1 MFRQFNKPQFISTPE
16 AKFRPLVWVA
26 ILCLGGCST
35 FFHPG
40 RVAGSGD
47 SGKVDD
53 AALKQTVDEWREAKP
68 NIEKLAKLEGD
79 LNFLLNEVS
88 KMSEIGQ
95 VPGMP
100 IAGGP
105 NSVAG
110 GPNSVKV
117 PSISEET
124 LTIDANGQVVAR
136 NNNAP
141 AGDSSYTNTGTIN
154 STEANTGAMAYGG
167 NNGGVVNFANFQ
179 CPQPFN
185 NGYQKNLAFFSFPRV
200 KTDSS
205 KVGALYK
212 VEQHLPMLIG
222 ANLYNRHGIPAP
234 LQLGNSFASAGE
246 RGELDTADQLQTLA
260 RQHRAQYFVTGDVD
274 DMSLTYTDSV
284 VDPGLYTRFVSGVH
298 DLFHFNSRLDKRS
311 RVFSFTLEVRDS
323 ITGQIVFAKRYKTF
337 GKWNT
342 SADAKEGFASPEF
355 WKTDYGHQVQYL
367 VGKASDELAS
377 SLQCQPFMAR
387 VDSRMSQDMV
397 VIHSGASNGL
407 QVGDAMELY
416 QLVYEPVTGQYQRYE
431 TRLIKKRGKVYLTE
445 VYPGHSVGHV
455 VDEPLLNGQYVVR
468 AL

>member
-1 MFRQFNKPQFISTPE
+1 MFRQFNKPPFNPCPGVKTH
-16 AKFRPLVWVA
+16 LGVWVA
-26 ILCLGGCST
+26 LLCLSGCST

-47 SGKVDD
+47 NGKVDD
-53 AALKQTVDEWREAKP
+53 AALKQTVEEWREAKP

-124 LTIDANGQVVAR
+124 ITLDTNGQVVSR
-136 NNNAP
+136 NSNA
-141 AGDSSYTNTGTIN
+141 AMDSSAYAN
-154 STEANTGAMAYGG
+154 SGAEPNVNSSGAMGYG
-167 NNGGVVNFANFQ
+167 NSNGGAVNFANFQ

-234 LQLGNSFASAGE
+234 LQLGNSLIGAGE

-274 DMSLTYTDSV
+274 DMSLTYTNSV

-355 WKTDYGHQVQYL
+355 WQTDYGHQVQYL
-367 VGKASDELAS
+367 VGKASDELAN